1 MQRSSSEHMF
11 DTMAMEIEQLLSK
24 VLLKCFLK
32 ERLENLCTVEM
43 VCEHI
48 KQMSA
53 IINRFLYMDACLY
66 EQLYFDLP
74 VLHCYL
80 PII

>member
-48 KQMSA
+48 KQMSV

-66 EQLYFDLP
+66 EQLYFDLF
-74 VLHCYL
+74 HCYL